1 MKAIKFNLSYGNEQI
16 KTLAE
21 LKENCNVDMLLETLK
36 NGLLARW
43 LTAQGETAL
52 SEKVSAIDTADNRS
66 ALKMLFK
73 VLFEKDAS
81 VMEQSAAEIFTV
93 REKEAER
100 LLNLSKLAEK
110 ENGII
115 AQYHE
120 GYDDLIEA
128 LKANKN
134 DYPSLKAGMITL
146 YAQYRKLLLL
156 DKNKFYET
164 FKDGYPLVL
173 LSFMANQTLCEYFF
187 SSSEEVNQVYEDVL
201 PQLEI
206 EGIIKNIKLAI
217 RKGEKS
223 PAVELE
229 TEEQLEKF
237 KSQNQGKTFIRI
249 AKSSPGYNDSNCSA
263 NCFYVGDFYI
273 PYDAL
278 FLPHIK
284 IFSGETDRYWKDIEA
299 AGQTFMII
307 SMEEGNKVRNSGAN
321 GEELSADDVNG
332 KFIFTN
338 GIDYM
343 SNSDS
348 DKLIYM
354 EV

>member
-1 MKAIKFNLSYGNEQI
+1 
-16 KTLAE
+16 
-21 LKENCNVDMLLETLK
+21 
-36 NGLLARW
+36 
-43 LTAQGETAL
+43 
-52 SEKVSAIDTADNRS
+52 
-66 ALKMLFK
+66 MLFK
-73 VLFEKDAS
+73 ILFEKDAS
-81 VMEQSAAEIFTV
+81 VMEQSAAEIFTL
-93 REKEAER
+93 RKKEAER
-100 LLNLSKLAEK
+100 LFNLSKLAEK

-115 AQYHE
+115 AQYHK

-173 LSFMANQTLCEYFF
+173 LSLMANQTLCEYFF
-187 SSSEEVNQVYEDVL
+187 SSIEEVNQVYEDVL
-201 PQLEI
+201 PQLQI
-206 EGIIKNIKLAI
+206 ERMIKNIVFAI
-217 RKGEKS
+217 KKEEKS
-223 PAVELE
+223 PAVKLE

-249 AKSSPGYNDSNCSA
+249 AKSSPGYNASNCSVDS
-263 NCFYVGDFYI
+263 FYVGDFYI
-273 PYDAL
+273 PYEVL
-278 FLPHIK
+278 VFPHIK
-284 IFSGETDRYWKDIEA
+284 IFSGKTDQYWKDIEA
-299 AGQTFMII
+299 TGKTFMII
-307 SMEEGNKVRNSGAN
+307 SMKKGNKVRNSGAN
-321 GEELSADDVNG
+321 GEELSAEDING

>member
-36 NGLLARW
+36 NGLLTRW

-52 SEKVSAIDTADNRS
+52 SEKVSAIDTTDNRS
-66 ALKMLFK
+66 ALKTLFK

-115 AQYHE
+115 AQYHK
-120 GYDDLIEA
+120 GYDDLIES

-134 DYPSLKAGMITL
+134 DYSFLKARMITL

-156 DKNKFYET
+156 DKYRFYKT
-164 FKDGYPLVL
+164 FNDGYPLVL
-173 LSFMANQTLCEYFF
+173 LSLMANQTLCEYFF
-187 SSSEEVNQVYEDVL
+187 SSAEEVNQVYKDVL
-201 PQLEI
+201 PQLQI
-206 EGIIKNIKLAI
+206 EEMIKNIKSAI
-217 RKGEKS
+217 KKGEKS
-223 PAVELE
+223 PAVKLE
-229 TEEQLEKF
+229 TEEQLEEF

-249 AKSSPGYNDSNCSA
+249 ATSSHGYNDSNCLA
-263 NCFYVGDFYI
+263 NSFYVGDFYI
-273 PYDAL
+273 SYDAL
-278 FLPHIK
+278 IFPHIK
-284 IFSGETDRYWKDIEA
+284 IFSGKTDQYWKDIEA
-299 AGQTFMII
+299 NGKIFMII
-307 SMEEGNKVRNSGAN
+307 AMEEGNKVRNSGAN
-321 GEELSADDVNG
+321 GEELSAEDING